1 MRSPRPRSSLSR
13 PLLPRAAMP
22 CPRYWTRSAI
32 FAGASLS
39 PREMA
44 NVERPAR
51 RHGEQRAEILRRLVD
66 LGGALEADI
75 GGDALG
81 HRRGGRPRIAGVGMM
96 PLATLTA
103 LRSGLAA

>member
-22 CPRYWTRSAI
+22 CSRYWTRSAI

-75 GGDALG
+75 GGDELVD
-81 HRRGGRPRIAGVGMM
+81 RRGGGRGVARVAGNPPRQGARPG
-96 PLATLTA
+96 
-103 LRSGLAA
+103 